1 MKNRNILLSS
11 LGFAVLLMMA
21 FTKKQA
27 VAPSLKGSW
36 KVENGMMICS
46 ETYFSIA
53 YFNSAQKKFIA
64 TLGGTYTITG
74 SEINFKVEF
83 HSADKSLVGE
93 SETIPFDLKE
103 AVFTYDGSQGK
114 MVFTKIGEA
123 NTSPLAA
130 LWQIVGRENK
140 EGKMTDMPK
149 AARKTIKLLTD
160 NRFQWAAINTQTG
173 EFSGT
178 GGGTYTLI
186 NGKYTETIEFFSRDS
201 SRVGASL
208 SFDAAIQDKKWD
220 HSGKSS
226 TGNRVHEAWEKQD

>member
-1 MKNRNILLSS
+1 MKSKNILFTSLCIVLS
-11 LGFAVLLMMA
+11 LLA
-21 FTKKQA
+21 FTKKEA

-36 KVENGMMICS
+36 TLESGMMICS
-46 ETYFSIA
+46 ESYFSIA
-53 YFNSAQKKFIA
+53 YFNVEQKKFIA
-64 TLGGTYTITG
+64 TLGGTYTISG
-74 SEINFKVEF
+74 SEITFRLEF

-93 SETIPFDLKE
+93 SETIPFDLKDN
-103 AVFTYDGSQGK
+103 VFTYDGSQGK
-114 MVFTKIGEA
+114 MVFTKAGEA
-123 NTSPLAA
+123 STSPMSAV
-130 LWQIVGRENK
+130 WQIVGRENK

-160 NRFQWAAINTQTG
+160 NRFQWAAINTETG
-173 EFSGT
+173 EFSGS
-178 GGGTYTLI
+178 GGGTYTLV

-226 TGNRVHEAWEKQD
+226 TGNRVHETWEKQD